1 MLTRLSDSQVM
12 GFGLYLMDGN
22 SSNIY
27 KLDTKKRINLTKID
41 KFFKVRRRNS
51 CYFNTPDCDMAFF
64 SQFFSGECYSKV
76 DILVLLNLTHFHC
89 SSQQL
94 QVVPLFGDMQI
105 ELSRYIKTSAH
116 FEENKSR

>member
-1 MLTRLSDSQVM
+1 M

-27 KLDTKKRINLTKID
+27 KLDAKKRINLTKID
-41 KFFKVRRRNS
+41 KCFK
-51 CYFNTPDCDMAFF
+51 
-64 SQFFSGECYSKV
+64 
-76 DILVLLNLTHFHC
+76 
-89 SSQQL
+89 QL

-116 FEENKSR
+116 FEENKSRWTCTSISSSPQYNICEQMLQIRDDHMRFISELARYSNSEVGVKISGA